1 MTQEPATTGDGKLS
15 GKVVIVTGGTQGLGE
30 GIAHH
35 LAALGADGLVICGR
49 NQDGGKRVADGLNQS
64 SCPSSYV
71 RADLSR
77 EEDCRRVVQACDER
91 FGRVNGLVNA
101 AGLTTAGTLEDTTVA
116 LWDDIVAVN
125 ARAPFILMQE
135 AVKVM
140 KREQIRGSIVNIL
153 SDYSYCGAPEHMA
166 YSASKGALA
175 ILTKNVAHALRFD
188 RIRVNG
194 INMGWTHTVNEDA
207 LQKAM
212 GQPDNWLELAEA
224 KQPFGRLLR
233 PEDIAKLTAYL
244 LSDDAEMM
252 TGSLIDLTEK
262 VIGSYDV

>member
-1 MTQEPATTGDGKLS
+1 MTQEQTANGEGLLS
-15 GKVVIVTGGTQGLGE
+15 GKIVIVTGGTQGLGE

-49 NQDGGKRVADGLNQS
+49 NQEGGKRVAEVLNQS
-64 SCPSSYV
+64 GCPSSYI
-71 RADLSR
+71 RADLGS
-77 EEDCRRVVQACDER
+77 EEDCRRVIQTCDER

-101 AGLTTAGTLEDTTVA
+101 AGITTTGTLEDTTVA
-116 LWDDIVAVN
+116 LWDNIFAVN

-135 AVKVM
+135 AVKIM

-153 SDYSYCGAPEHMA
+153 SDYSYGGAPEHMA

-252 TGSLIDLTEK
+252 TGSLIDLTDK
-262 VIGSYDV
+262 VMGASDG